1 MADHCCFY
9 ALRTIVSYK
18 NYCGHLLAWERWR
31 KHITGKCKRWTVMI
45 PPETKVDN
53 SKGFIMLFYQVE
65 IPQATLKLRVRQ
77 QDSEILAT
85 CKEKIK
91 TFTGK

>member
-1 MADHCCFY
+1 
-9 ALRTIVSYK
+9 
-18 NYCGHLLAWERWR
+18 
-31 KHITGKCKRWTVMI
+31 MI